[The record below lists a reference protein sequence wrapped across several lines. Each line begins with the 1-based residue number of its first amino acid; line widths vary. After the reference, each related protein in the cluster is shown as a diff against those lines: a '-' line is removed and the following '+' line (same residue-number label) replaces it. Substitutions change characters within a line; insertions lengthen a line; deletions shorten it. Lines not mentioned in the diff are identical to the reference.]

1 MGLEFAILGPP
12 RAWHDG
18 HERPLGR
25 PQQRALLCALLLTPG
40 ELVPVQRLITALWD
54 EDEEGWPKDPVGQIG
69 THAHR
74 LRRALDAPRALL
86 GSSGGYRLAVAREA
100 VDVFRYEDEAARAAA
115 LLRGDPAR
123 AGELALTALRRWRG
137 EPLDGVPGP
146 LARRTRDRLA
156 ASRRAVGLTRFTAE
170 LALGRHAEALPAL
183 RALAAAHPED
193 EEAHRLCLLALY
205 RCGLRAEALALF
217 AALRARLDARLGI
230 DPGGAVTA
238 LHGRIL
244 RDDRSLA
251 VPQGPH
257 GSQGPHRSQGSPG
270 SPGPTGPTGPPR
282 RPPRPFQLPPDIP
295 DLVGRRAQV
304 REAERLLR
312 AGADA
317 GSPVVALSGAYG
329 SGTSTLAVH
338 LAHRVRDAFPDGQLY
353 ARGDAP
359 GGVREVMA
367 GFLRSLGERPPEDAC
382 AGALGARYR
391 AALAGRRVLVLL
403 DGAPEPGAL
412 LPGVAGCAALVTET
426 GGELAAEVAR
436 LRIGPLEPEDA
447 YELLARIAGQDRI
460 HREPGAARELA
471 ALCGHV
477 PARLRSAAARLAA
490 RPQWSVADLVGRLS
504 A

>member
-12 RAWHDG
+12 RAWHEG
-18 HERPLGR
+18 HERALGR
-25 PQQRALLCALLLTPG
+25 PQQRAVLCALLLAPG
-40 ELVPVQRLITALWD
+40 ELVPTQRLITSLWG
-54 EDEEGWPKDPVGQIG
+54 EDEEEWPKDPVGQIG

-74 LRRALDAPRALL
+74 LRKALGAAPDALL

-100 VDVFRYEDEAARAAA
+100 VDVFRYEEEAARAAA
-115 LLRGDPAR
+115 VLRGAPEEAR
-123 AGELALTALRRWRG
+123 ELARTALGRWTG
-137 EPLDGVPGP
+137 TPLDGVPGP

-156 ASRRAVGLTRFTAE
+156 ASRHAARMTLYKAE

-183 RALAAAHPED
+183 RELAAAHPED

-205 RCGLRAEALALF
+205 RCGRRPEALALF
-217 AALRARLDARLGI
+217 AALRERLDRRLGI
-230 DPGGAVTA
+230 DPGGPVTA
-238 LHGRIL
+238 LYGRIR

-251 VPQGPH
+251 VPV
-257 GSQGPHRSQGSPG
+257 
-270 SPGPTGPTGPPR
+270 PPR
-282 RPPRPFQLPPDIP
+282 RPLRPCQLPPDIP
-295 DLVGRRAQV
+295 DLVGRGAQV

-312 AGADA
+312 AGA
-317 GSPVVALSGAYG
+317 GSPVVALSGPYG
-329 SGTSTLAVH
+329 TGTSTLAVH

-353 ARGDAP
+353 ARGDAA
-359 GGVREVMA
+359 GDVREVMA

-426 GGELAAEVAR
+426 GGELAAGVAR
-436 LRIGPLEPEDA
+436 LRIGPLEPDDA
-447 YELLARIAGQDRI
+447 YELLARIAGPDRI
-460 HREPGAARELA
+460 HRESGAARELA
-471 ALCGHV
+471 ALCGHL